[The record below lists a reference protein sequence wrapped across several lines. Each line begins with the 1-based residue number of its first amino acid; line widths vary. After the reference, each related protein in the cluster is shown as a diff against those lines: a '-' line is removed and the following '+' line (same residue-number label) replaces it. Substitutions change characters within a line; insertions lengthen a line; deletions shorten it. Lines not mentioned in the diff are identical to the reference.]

1 MKSKKSSE
9 LNKFSNIL
17 VCRTDKI
24 GDVILTLPVV
34 NALRDFYPNSKITF
48 LVSEYASE
56 IVQGH
61 RAIDEVMI
69 YKPDESVFQLA
80 KRLKQKKFDLAV
92 VVFPVFKIALALWL
106 TRVPVRVG
114 TGYRFF
120 SFLFNRKVFEH
131 RKYAQKHE
139 VEYNLNLIKHLGVEV
154 SEVKFDIFIPQSAF
168 DKVKKVLAEH
178 GLNENNY
185 IIVHPGSKGSA
196 RDLKPSKFREI
207 VKKLASE
214 GFKVVV
220 TGSKDEKGLVK
231 YVCDGIE
238 NSFDFSGLFNL
249 KELSALIK
257 CASIFISNSTGPIHI
272 ASAVG
277 TPVVGFYPPIKVMNP
292 RRWGP
297 YTNDK
302 VVFVPDVQF
311 ECKKCIGEK
320 CKFYDCMDLINID
333 EVVKSVKEKI
343 VGVNVRV

>member
-1 MKSKKSSE
+1 MKRTKSSK
-9 LNKFSNIL
+9 LDKFSNIL

-24 GDVILTLPVV
+24 GDVILTLPVI
-34 NALRDFYPNSKITF
+34 NALRDFYPNSRITF
-48 LVSEYASE
+48 LASEYASE
-56 IVQGH
+56 ILQGH
-61 RAIDEVMI
+61 SAIDEIMI
-69 YKPDESVFQLA
+69 YNPDESVFQLA
-80 KRLKQKKFDLAV
+80 KRLKQKGFDLAV

-106 TRVPVRVG
+106 ARVPVRVG

-120 SFLFNRKVFEH
+120 SFLFNKRVFEH

-139 VEYNLNLIKHLGVEV
+139 VEYNLNLIKHLGIEV
-154 SEVKFDIFIPQSAF
+154 DEIKFDIFIPQSAF
-168 DKVKKVLAEH
+168 EKVKQILDEH
-178 GLNENNY
+178 KLSEKNY
-185 IIVHPGSKGSA
+185 IVVHPGSKGSA
-196 RDLKPSKFREI
+196 RDLKPDKFREI
-207 VKKLASE
+207 VRKLTDE

-220 TGSKDEKGLVK
+220 TGSKDEKELVK

-238 NSFDFSGLFNL
+238 NAFDFSGLFNL

-257 CASIFISNSTGPIHI
+257 FASIFISNSTGPIHI

-277 TPVVGFYPPIKVMNP
+277 TPVVGFYPPIKVMSP

-302 VVFVPDVQF
+302 IIFVPDVPF

-320 CKFYDCMDLINID
+320 CGFYDCMDLIDID

-343 VGVNVRV
+343 VGVNVKV

>member
-1 MKSKKSSE
+1 MKIKKLSE

-34 NALRDFYPNSKITF
+34 NALRDFYPNSRITF

-61 RAIDEVMI
+61 RAVDEVMI

-106 TRVPVRVG
+106 ARVPVRVG

-120 SFLFNRKVFEH
+120 SFLFNKRVFEH
-131 RKYAQKHE
+131 RKCAEKHE

-154 SEVKFDIFIPQSAF
+154 SEIKFDIFIPQSAF
-168 DKVKKVLAEH
+168 DKVKKVLTEYR
-178 GLNENNY
+178 LNENNY

-196 RDLKPSKFREI
+196 RDLSPSKFREI
-207 VKKLASE
+207 VKKLVSE
-214 GFKVVV
+214 GFKVVI
-220 TGSKDEKGLVK
+220 TGSKDEKELVK
-231 YVCDGIE
+231 YVCNGIE

-257 CASIFISNSTGPIHI
+257 DASIFISNSTGPIHI

-277 TPVVGFYPPIKVMNP
+277 TPVIGFYPPIKVMSP
-292 RRWGP
+292 KRWGP
-297 YTNDK
+297 YANDRII
-302 VVFVPDVQF
+302 FVPDVPF
-311 ECKKCIGEK
+311 ECRKCIGEK
-320 CKFYDCMDLINID
+320 CEFYDCMDLINID

-343 VGVNVRV
+343 VGVDVKV